1 MVCLL
6 GIDSGLTVTKA
17 VIFDESGATLAVAR
31 RDVPQLMPHPRH
43 VERDMDLL
51 WQQTAAAIREA
62 IAASGRDAG
71 EIAAVAATA
80 HGDGIYLLDRQARP
94 LGAGILSL
102 DSRAGDVIRDWAARG
117 LPAQALALTGQIP
130 HVSAQSALLAWI
142 KRHQP
147 ERFAAIG
154 TAFNCKDWLRVC
166 LCGAIGTDRTEAS
179 VAFTDYRRQ
188 GYSDAA
194 LALYGL
200 DDLRAALPP
209 VSGSAEIVGHVTA
222 EAAAA
227 TGLIAGTPVAA
238 GLHDVTASVLG
249 IGGHRQGTVG
259 IVAGTYSIN
268 EVVSDTPR
276 VDPRWFCRN
285 AVTPGLWNNMSISPS
300 STANYDWFLAT
311 FCAAERASAEAR
323 GSTIHAALAPETAAA
338 LARPSS
344 VLYHPF
350 LFGSPYGEIASAS
363 FLGLHG
369 WHGRGDVLAALLEG
383 IVMNHRHHV
392 DALREGF
399 PVSTAHLTG
408 GASRNPVV
416 AQLFADIIGLP
427 MIVNPTEEA
436 AAWGAALCAGAAVGL
451 YASFDADPRDLEA
464 ISTRYLPDPGRQ
476 EHYSRRYAIYREIA
490 DSLGTAW
497 DKLDRLGHEAR
508 STGASDE

>member
-17 VIFDESGATLAVAR
+17 VVFDESGETLAVAR

-43 VERDMDLL
+43 IERDMDML
-51 WQQTAAAIREA
+51 WRETAAAIREA
-62 IAASGRDAG
+62 IAASGREAR
-71 EIAAVAATA
+71 EIAAVATTA

-102 DSRAGDVIRDWAARG
+102 DSRAGDVIRDWTARD
-117 LPAQALALTGQIP
+117 LPARALALTGQVP
-130 HVSAQSALLAWI
+130 HVAAPSALLTWI
-142 KRHQP
+142 GRHEP

-154 TAFNCKDWLRVC
+154 HVLTCKDWLRFC
-166 LCGAIGTDRTEAS
+166 LCGSIGTERTEAS
-179 VAFTDYRRQ
+179 AAFTDYRTQ
-188 GYSDAA
+188 IYSDDA
-194 LALYGL
+194 LSLY
-200 DDLRAALPP
+200 DLTEVRKALPP
-209 VSGSAEIVGHVTA
+209 VSGCADIVGAVTR
-222 EAAAA
+222 EAARA

-238 GLHDVTASVLG
+238 GIHDVTASALA
-249 IGGHRQGTVG
+249 IGGHKPGTVG

-268 EVVSDTPR
+268 EVVSDTAR
-276 VDPRWFCRN
+276 VDARWFCRN
-285 AVTPGLWNNMSISPS
+285 AVRPGLWNNQAISPA
-300 STANYDWFLAT
+300 STANYEWFIAR
-311 FCAAERASAEAR
+311 FCATERAEAEAR
-323 GSTIHAALAPETAAA
+323 GSSIHARLAPEIAAA

-350 LFGSPYGEIASAS
+350 LFGSPYGEVASAS

-369 WHGRGDVLAALLEG
+369 WHERGDVLAALLEG

-392 DALREGF
+392 DALRAGF
-399 PVSTAHLTG
+399 PVATAHLTG

-436 AAWGAALCAGAAVGL
+436 AAWGAALCAGAAAGL
-451 YASFDADPRDLEA
+451 YAAVDADPRDLEA

-476 EHYSRRYAIYREIA
+476 ERYEARYGIYREIA
-490 DSLGTAW
+490 DGLGATW
-497 DKLDRLGHEAR
+497 EKLDRLGQAAG
-508 STGASDE
+508 STGAGND